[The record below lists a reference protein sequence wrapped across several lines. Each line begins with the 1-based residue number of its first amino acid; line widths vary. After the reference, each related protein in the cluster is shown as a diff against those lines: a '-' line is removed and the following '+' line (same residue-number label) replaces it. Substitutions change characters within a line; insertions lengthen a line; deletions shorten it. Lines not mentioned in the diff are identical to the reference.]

1 MQKVS
6 VITVCFNAID
16 TIEET
21 ILSVLG
27 QKYENKEYIIIDG
40 GSTDGTLD
48 IIRKYSD
55 SLYYWVSEK
64 DKGIYDA
71 MNKGIAIATGDWI
84 NFMNAGDYFCS
95 CNTLSDVFSVNDY
108 EGLDVIYGN
117 SILKDKNG
125 VLKKYL
131 SDYRVQL
138 LQYISIYRHGAS
150 FVRAST
156 HKLYPFD
163 LSKKKLSYALDSYC
177 IHSMY
182 VDGKVFKK
190 INEDIL
196 IYSEDG
202 ISNHH
207 FRNLYYNFIIALE
220 TKQYPKIISFYSC
233 LIIKEL
239 LCRVKNSAAKFIQ
252 SILNL
257 NR

>member
-6 VITVCFNAID
+6 IITVSFNAVGA
-16 TIEET
+16 IEET

-55 SLYYWVSEK
+55 NLYYWISEK
-64 DKGIYDA
+64 DEGIYDA

-84 NFMNAGDYFCS
+84 NFMNAGDTFFS
-95 CNTLSDVFSVNDY
+95 CNTLSDVFAVNDY
-108 EGLDVIYGN
+108 EGIDVIYGN
-117 SILKDKNG
+117 SISIDRNG
-125 VLKKYL
+125 VLKKCF
-131 SDYRVQL
+131 SDNRVQL

-156 HKLYPFD
+156 HRLYPFD
-163 LSKKKLSYALDSYC
+163 LSKKQFSYALDSYC
-177 IHSMY
+177 ILSMY
-182 VDGKVFKK
+182 KEGKVFKK

-207 FRNLYYNFIIALE
+207 FRNLYYNFIIALGNR
-220 TKQYPKIISFYSC
+220 QYLKVISFYTC

-239 LCRVKNSAAKFIQ
+239 LHRIKNSAVKLMQ
-252 SILNL
+252 SISN
-257 NR
+257 